1 MERTTPVKG
10 FKNFLMRGNLID
22 MAVAFIMGTAFA
34 TVVKSFT
41 TIILDLL
48 GKLGGT
54 PNFSGW
60 VPGGIHV
67 GAFITDAI
75 AFLIIA
81 AVLYF
86 GIVKPVEIANEHRK
100 SGKLSEEEAPAPS
113 SEDLLTEILSE
124 GRGQR
129 MHAKLWIE
137 VDEGGRRELQ
147 MVRLGDKGGY
157 DCGFALEDVRMFRD
171 ALSWLEDQAG
181 QQYGNVADRGRLVG
195 VEIDV
200 W

>member
-1 MERTTPVKG
+1 MLGEEHIETLPRKRRHGTTPSTSQPER
-10 FKNFLMRGNLID
+10 LERQMRKRNLLRHE
-22 MAVAFIMGTAFA
+22 VTNLPHHR
-34 TVVKSFT
+34 SSH
-41 TIILDLL
+41 ILQF
-48 GKLGGT
+48 
-54 PNFSGW
+54 PRSNE
-60 VPGGIHV
+60 
-67 GAFITDAI
+67 DARGQ
-75 AFLIIA
+75 A
-81 AVLYF
+81 
-86 GIVKPVEIANEHRK
+86 
-100 SGKLSEEEAPAPS
+100 S
-113 SEDLLTEILSE
+113 DLLTEILSE

-137 VDEGGRRELQ
+137 VDEGGRRERQ

>member
-86 GIVKPVEIANEHRK
+86 GIVKPVEIASEHRK

-113 SEDLLTEILSE
+113 SEDLLTEIS
-124 GRGQR
+124 
-129 MHAKLWIE
+129 AKFE
-137 VDEGGRRELQ
+137 PD
-147 MVRLGDKGGY
+147 
-157 DCGFALEDVRMFRD
+157 GFAAELAAHGFEVERTWIAHGDEF
-171 ALSWLEDQAG
+171 ALVLA
-181 QQYGNVADRGRLVG
+181 RRRT
-195 VEIDV
+195 
-200 W
+200 

>member
-67 GAFITDAI
+67 GAFTRT
-75 AFLIIA
+75 
-81 AVLYF
+81 
-86 GIVKPVEIANEHRK
+86 P
-100 SGKLSEEEAPAPS
+100 SPS
-113 SEDLLTEILSE
+113 SWSLPCCTSASSSRSRSPMSTASPASCPRRRPRLPAARTCGLQALQCLACGPPQRLLSSA
-124 GRGQR
+124 GRRGQTV
-129 MHAKLWIE
+129 HDPTAP
-137 VDEGGRRELQ
+137 
-147 MVRLGDKGGY
+147 
-157 DCGFALEDVRMFRD
+157 
-171 ALSWLEDQAG
+171 
-181 QQYGNVADRGRLVG
+181 
-195 VEIDV
+195 
-200 W
+200 

>member
-1 MERTTPVKG
+1 DIGGEPPRPRGDRAPQPDAEPPEEQRIETPPRKRRHGSTPSTSQPERLERQMHKRNLLRHEVTNLPHHRSSHTLQFPRD
-10 FKNFLMRGNLID
+10 NEDARGQ
-22 MAVAFIMGTAFA
+22 A
-34 TVVKSFT
+34 S
-41 TIILDLL
+41 
-48 GKLGGT
+48 
-54 PNFSGW
+54 
-60 VPGGIHV
+60 
-67 GAFITDAI
+67 
-75 AFLIIA
+75 
-81 AVLYF
+81 
-86 GIVKPVEIANEHRK
+86 
-100 SGKLSEEEAPAPS
+100 
-113 SEDLLTEILSE
+113 DLLTEILSE

-137 VDEGGRRELQ
+137 VDEGGRRERQ

>member
-86 GIVKPVEIANEHRK
+86 GIVKPVEIACEHRK

-113 SEDLLTEILSE
+113 SEDLLTEI
-124 GRGQR
+124 
-129 MHAKLWIE
+129 
-137 VDEGGRRELQ
+137 
-147 MVRLGDKGGY
+147 
-157 DCGFALEDVRMFRD
+157 RD
-171 ALSWLEDQAG
+171 LLAARNSG
-181 QQYGNVADRGRLVG
+181 K
-195 VEIDV
+195 
-200 W
+200 

>member
-86 GIVKPVEIANEHRK
+86 GIVKPVEIASEHRK
-100 SGKLSEEEAPAPS
+100 SGKLSEE
-113 SEDLLTEILSE
+113 D
-124 GRGQR
+124 
-129 MHAKLWIE
+129 W
-137 VDEGGRRELQ
+137 
-147 MVRLGDKGGY
+147 
-157 DCGFALEDVRMFRD
+157 EDVEDTLIRAD
-171 ALSWLEDQAG
+171 LGVGLEPEERLDLPRE
-181 QQYGNVADRGRLVG
+181 VRGRLAEVLVG
-195 VEIDV
+195 AQVAEP
-200 W
+200 